1 MNAKSSIFSP
11 AVIFACVLGVLGFL
25 LLVWLQF
32 NVTIEPIGS
41 DAALLPQTA
50 QPQVSPSSDTALS
63 SSSVLEEKDSSP
75 NTAISAP
82 TSTTQQPSLDK
93 QNLAQ
98 SAQSSDV
105 AAIAGALRVS
115 NQSDHPLR
123 VALLSAPTST
133 ASKPKYGEPV
143 HWDFAPGEGGSQG
156 LIVSLPE
163 GNLKLKKG
171 DILVA
176 FAQDGSRRYWGPFV
190 VGETDTPVLNRKTSE
205 WQLILQP

>member
-11 AVIFACVLGVLGFL
+11 AVIFVCVLGVVGLL

-32 NVTIEPIGS
+32 NVKIESIGS
-41 DAALLPQTA
+41 DAGLLPQTA
-50 QPQVSPSSDTALS
+50 QPQVTTSGDPVLS
-63 SSSVLEEKDSSP
+63 SSSVLEEDTSS
-75 NTAISAP
+75 NTSSAP
-82 TSTTQQPSLDK
+82 TSTTQPPSLDK
-93 QNLAQ
+93 QNIAQ
-98 SAQSSDV
+98 SEQSDGV
-105 AAIAGALRVS
+105 AAIAGSLRVS
-115 NQSDHPLR
+115 NQSDRPLR
-123 VALLSAPTST
+123 VALLVSAPKSAT
-133 ASKPKYGEPV
+133 SKPKYGEPV

-190 VGETDTPVLNRKTSE
+190 VGETDTPVLNPKTSE

>member
-11 AVIFACVLGVLGFL
+11 AVIFACVLGGVGFL
-25 LLVWLQF
+25 FLVWLLR
-32 NVTIEPIGS
+32 VTITIES
-41 DAALLPQTA
+41 DVALLPQKA
-50 QPQVSPSSDTALS
+50 QLPV
-63 SSSVLEEKDSSP
+63 SSVNDVVSSLP
-75 NTAISAP
+75 TQTAPKLKLDGQP
-82 TSTTQQPSLDK
+82 TI
-93 QNLAQ
+93 AQ
-98 SAQSSDV
+98 SAQSLDKV
-105 AAIAGALRVS
+105 AAIAGGLRIS
-115 NQSDHPLR
+115 NRTDHPLR
-123 VALLSAPTST
+123 VALLVTAPTSA
-133 ASKPKYGEPV
+133 ASSPKYGEPI

>member
-1 MNAKSSIFSP
+1 
-11 AVIFACVLGVLGFL
+11 
-25 LLVWLQF
+25 
-32 NVTIEPIGS
+32 
-41 DAALLPQTA
+41 
-50 QPQVSPSSDTALS
+50 VSPSSDTALS
-63 SSSVLEEKDSSP
+63 SVEVLEEKGSSP

-82 TSTTQQPSLDK
+82 TSTTQPPSLDK

-98 SAQSSDV
+98 SAQSSDGV
-105 AAIAGALRVS
+105 AAIAGALRIS
-115 NQSDHPLR
+115 NQSNHPLR
-123 VALLSAPTST
+123 VALLVSALTST

-190 VGETDTPVLNRKTSE
+190 VGETDTPVLNPKTSE

>member
-11 AVIFACVLGVLGFL
+11 AVIFACVLGVVGLL

-32 NVTIEPIGS
+32 NVTIEPIKS
-41 DAALLPQTA
+41 DAGLLPQTA
-50 QPQVSPSSDTALS
+50 QPQLRTSGDPVVS
-63 SSSVLEEKDSSP
+63 SSSVLEEDTSS
-75 NTAISAP
+75 NTSSAP

-105 AAIAGALRVS
+105 AAIAGSLRIS
-115 NQSDHPLR
+115 NQSDRPLR
-123 VALLSAPTST
+123 VALLVSASTSA
-133 ASKPKYGEPV
+133 ASKSKYGEPV

-190 VGETDTPVLNRKTSE
+190 VGETDTPVLNPKTSE

>member
-11 AVIFACVLGVLGFL
+11 AVIFAIVLGGVGCL
-25 LLVWLQF
+25 LLVWLLR
-32 NVTIEPIGS
+32 VTITIES
-41 DAALLPQTA
+41 DVALLPQKA
-50 QPQVSPSSDTALS
+50 QPPV
-63 SSSVLEEKDSSP
+63 SSVNDAVSSLP
-75 NTAISAP
+75 TQTAPQLKLDGQP
-82 TSTTQQPSLDK
+82 TI
-93 QNLAQ
+93 AQ
-98 SAQSSDV
+98 SGSQSSDKV
-105 AAIAGALRVS
+105 AAIAGGLRIS
-115 NQSDHPLR
+115 NRTDHPLR
-123 VALLSAPTST
+123 VALLVVPTST
-133 ASKPKYGEPV
+133 ASSPKYGEPI

>member
-11 AVIFACVLGVLGFL
+11 AVIFACVLGGVGFL
-25 LLVWLQF
+25 LLVWLLR
-32 NVTIEPIGS
+32 VTITIES
-41 DAALLPQTA
+41 DVALLPQKA
-50 QPQVSPSSDTALS
+50 QLPV
-63 SSSVLEEKDSSP
+63 SSVNDAVSSLP
-75 NTAISAP
+75 TQTAPRLKLDGQP
-82 TSTTQQPSLDK
+82 TI
-93 QNLAQ
+93 AQ
-98 SAQSSDV
+98 SGSQSSNRV
-105 AAIAGALRVS
+105 AAIAGALRIS
-115 NQSDHPLR
+115 NQTDHPLR
-123 VALLSAPTST
+123 VALLASAPTSS
-133 ASKPKYGEPV
+133 ASSPKYGEPV